1 MEKINLN
8 SIDRVHFIGI
18 GGIGVSAAARMM
30 LEQGKQVSGSDLNES
45 SITKELERAGARVSY
60 EHRRDNLPPDA
71 QLVVHT
77 IAAEEDNPE
86 LQASRENELLVMT
99 YPQFL
104 GLISRDK
111 YTVAVAGTH
120 GKTTTT
126 AMLAIIAEAT
136 DLPSTTIVGSILN
149 GHRSNFISTG
159 DRYLF
164 LEACEYRRSF
174 LELSPQVLII
184 TNIEAEHLDYYKDL
198 SDVQSAFCEFVER
211 VPEKGAII
219 TDPGQENIRPVLKN
233 AQAKII
239 DHTQEFVPQLSL
251 PGRHNVLNAQA
262 ALAAARFLGA
272 EEDLARKALSEF
284 AGTWRRFEY
293 KGVNEKGAA
302 VYDDYAHHPTE
313 IRATIE
319 GFREKYPDK
328 KLLVLF
334 HPHLISRTVFF
345 MEEFADA
352 LSTADESLILPVYQ
366 ARGED
371 QLPVSNDVLAD
382 KITARGVSSQTVSG
396 FSDAIEKVIALSDP
410 DTVVVTMG
418 AGDVY
423 KVAQEL
429 VS

>member
-77 IAAEEDNPE
+77 IAAEEDNSE
-86 LQASRENELLVMT
+86 LQAARENELLVMT

-104 GLISRDK
+104 GLISRDR

-126 AMLAIIAEAT
+126 AMLTTIAEAT

-149 GHRSNFISTG
+149 GHRSNFISIG

-198 SDVQSAFCEFVER
+198 SDVQSAFCELVKR

-219 TDPGQENIRPVLKN
+219 TDPGQENIGPILKN

-239 DHTQEFVPQLSL
+239 DHTREFVPQLSL

-352 LSTADESLILPVYQ
+352 LSKADESLILPVYQ

-396 FSDAIEKVIALSDP
+396 FSAAIEKIIALSDP